1 LDVRRGLKTLSIQ
14 SQMFTKWHMGHR
26 TSIRFSALPEEW
38 EKAWELK
45 IEIIIKADKNE
56 MGK

>member
-1 LDVRRGLKTLSIQ
+1 MVLQFGCKARAENPQ
-14 SQMFTKWHMGHR
+14 HTKWHMGHR

-38 EKAWELK
+38 KRARDLK

-56 MGK
+56 TGK

>member
-1 LDVRRGLKTLSIQ
+1 
-14 SQMFTKWHMGHR
+14 MGHR